1 MSFNFPINIT
11 HIKQFYLFLLILSNF
26 LVASSAKTKNHK
38 PRIGAVGRFLEKG
51 NGMKWFKNIGTAN
64 RLTDLHCGDTL
75 YSPKLHATAIVTDVK
90 YINGH
95 LHYVLEFNRGKSE
108 PIKKLVSPSGLL
120 LQDYKIA

>member
-1 MSFNFPINIT
+1 MSINFPINIT
-11 HIKQFYLFLLILSNF
+11 HIKQFYVFLLILSNF
-26 LVASSAKTKNHK
+26 LVASLAKTKNHELWE
-38 PRIGAVGRFLEKG
+38 RFMERFLEKG
-51 NGMKWFKNIGTAN
+51 NSMKWFKNIGTAN

-75 YSPKLHATAIVTDVK
+75 YSSKLQATAIVTDVK

-120 LQDYKIA
+120 LQDYKIS